1 MTGTKHPVNK
11 KTSGHGAIV
20 EKLRVYPTSP
30 IISKSDWQ
38 KIVDFYIAKAPAT
51 VIPAKTTTVVK
62 TSIRQFF
69 NQPVFIDNK
78 ENKKNQKK
86 KTNNGTPQTHGPL
99 KKFLI

>member
-1 MTGTKHPVNK
+1 MGWRLGIRGVND
-11 KTSGHGAIV
+11 SPYASMEPDEAAIV
-20 EKLRVYPTSP
+20 EKLRVYPNSP

-69 NQPVFIDNK
+69 NQPVLLTTNK
-78 ENKKNQKK
+78 RQK
-86 KTNNGTPQTHGPL
+86 QA
-99 KKFLI
+99 